1 MPSGLGGSNPS
12 SPTYKTYKYE
22 KEIISNIYNSFYN
35 SCINFKFLYSKRKLF
50 SMREY
55 LTQRFLR
62 NNHNKYHKY
71 LKEWIQNITP
81 DQMKYFREEKRR
93 LGL

>member
-1 MPSGLGGSNPS
+1 
-12 SPTYKTYKYE
+12 
-22 KEIISNIYNSFYN
+22 
-35 SCINFKFLYSKRKLF
+35 
-50 SMREY
+50 MREY